1 MTKTEQHLLTLLK
14 KDIVRTFLENNFAPE
29 DMSEWKGEAIVAFQ
43 EDLFSKTKARVSE
56 KWFYTYLKKKP
67 KKLPRIDM
75 LNLLSSYAG
84 YTNWN
89 NYEAAHLQKVGAIKK
104 TGALKKYGWMLVLI
118 PLVVLIVGNL
128 NSENEFHFCMIDED
142 KGEAITNIPLDIKI
156 LSLDQ
161 SPIYLKTDTTGCFS
175 FMTKE
180 ETIRFVVQSPYHKTD
195 TIVRHINSNSN
206 ANVQLATDNYALML
220 QYYSNGNVE
229 DWKKRKE
236 QLNNLIADD
245 AQIYQ
250 VFQKHS
256 GIELYSKQDF
266 IGKMTIPTSSLK
278 NIDILDKH
286 YKDGKIVKLK
296 FMVK

>member
-1 MTKTEQHLLTLLK
+1 
-14 KDIVRTFLENNFAPE
+14 
-29 DMSEWKGEAIVAFQ
+29 
-43 EDLFSKTKARVSE
+43 
-56 KWFYTYLKKKP
+56 
-67 KKLPRIDM
+67 
-75 LNLLSSYAG
+75 
-84 YTNWN
+84 
-89 NYEAAHLQKVGAIKK
+89 
-104 TGALKKYGWMLVLI
+104 MLVLI
-118 PLVVLIVGNL
+118 PLVVLIVGTL

-142 KGEAITNIPLDIKI
+142 KGEAITNIALDIKV
-156 LSLDQ
+156 LSQDQ

-175 FMTKE
+175 FTTKE

-206 ANVQLATDNYALML
+206 ATVQLATDNYALML

-229 DWKKRKE
+229 DWKKRRE
-236 QLNNLIADD
+236 QLNNLIADE

-278 NIDILDKH
+278 NIDILDKQ

>member
-1 MTKTEQHLLTLLK
+1 LTKTELYLFTLLK
-14 KDIVRTFLENNFAPE
+14 KDIVRAFLANNFAPDE
-29 DMSEWKGEAIVAFQ
+29 LTEWKGEDIVAFQ
-43 EDLFSKTKARVSE
+43 EDLFSKTKATVSE
-56 KWFYTYLKKKP
+56 KWIYTYLKKEP

-75 LNLLSSYAG
+75 LNLLSSYVG
-84 YTNWN
+84 YANWN
-89 NYEAAHLQKVGAIKK
+89 NYESVNTQKVAGLKTTSSIKK
-104 TGALKKYGWMLVLI
+104 SGWLLILI
-118 PLVVLIVGNL
+118 PIAIILIL
-128 NSENEFHFCMIDED
+128 FIKSENEFHFCMVDED
-142 KGEAITNIPLDIKI
+142 KGMAITSIPLDIKI
-156 LSLDQ
+156 LSQDQ
-161 SPIYLKTDTTGCFS
+161 SPIYLKTNTSGCFQ
-175 FMTKE
+175 FKTPA

-195 TIVRHINSNSN
+195 TVVRHINSKHNSTI
-206 ANVQLATDNYALML
+206 QLATDNYALML

-229 DWKKRKE
+229 DWKKRKT
-236 QLNNLIADD
+236 QLNNLIADE

-278 NIDILDKH
+278 NIDIIDKQ